1 MVKIVLAGVVGVA
14 KGLKEKLE
22 AGVDGMAGAG
32 TDPGFT
38 ELQDGQLVL
47 TASLMQKHPGHS
59 HESDLGLN

>member
-1 MVKIVLAGVVGVA
+1 MGVA